1 MISKK
6 NFSMMMFAGFAAVL
20 FTLMP
25 EMANAATG
33 DDAMGDIGNLITGN
47 IGTLIGLGIALLGLY
62 TWLVQQSS
70 WGVIMIIGGVAVT
83 AFPGLFNS
91 MQGGFAALFDDTGAT
106 ADGATDFTD
115 GAAGS

>member
-6 NFSMMMFAGFAAVL
+6 LSTAMFAGLVAVL
-20 FTLMP
+20 FTMLP
-25 EMANAATG
+25 EMANAAATNAG
-33 DDAMGDIGNLITGN
+33 AGTATDILNIITGN

-83 AFPGLFNS
+83 AFPGLFAS
-91 MQGGFAALFDDTGAT
+91 MQAGFETAFTGSEASAAQT
-106 ADGATDFTD
+106 
-115 GAAGS
+115 SNVIVSP

>member
-6 NFSMMMFAGFAAVL
+6 FSMMMFAGLVAVL

-33 DDAMGDIGNLITGN
+33 DDALGDIRDVIAGNV
-47 IGTLIGLGIALLGLY
+47 GTLIGLGIALLGLY

-70 WGVIMIIGGVAVT
+70 WGVIMIVGGVAIT
-83 AFPGLFNS
+83 AFPGIFS
-91 MQGGFAALFDDTGAT
+91 GMQDGFATMFAATGAT
-106 ADGATDFTD
+106 DDTTEILD
-115 GAAGS
+115 AAAVAK